1 MSRLLALMWA
11 GAVLGAAAGAAQAAF
26 HHTPEIDPGMAA
38 GALTLLTGGVLILTA
53 MARRR

>member
-1 MSRLLALMWA
+1 
-11 GAVLGAAAGAAQAAF
+11 LGAAAGAAQAAF
-26 HHTPEIDPGMAA
+26 HTPEIDPGMAA